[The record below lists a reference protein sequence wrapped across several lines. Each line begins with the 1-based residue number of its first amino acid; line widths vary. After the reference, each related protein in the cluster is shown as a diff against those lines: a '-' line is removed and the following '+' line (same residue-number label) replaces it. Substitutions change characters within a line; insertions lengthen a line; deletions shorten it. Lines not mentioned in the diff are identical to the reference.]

1 MVLFEKIKYSNFLSV
16 GNLPIEIFL
25 NRNRVTLIVG
35 KNGDGK
41 SSVVEALT
49 FVLFGKSYR
58 GVKKGQ
64 LINSVNGRCSLVE
77 LDFDVSGKKYVV
89 RRGMKPEIFEI
100 YENGVLLNQE
110 AANRDYQKHLEQ
122 NILGMN
128 YKTFKQIVILSVSN
142 YTPFMDLS
150 SLDRRG
156 IIEDLLDI
164 QIFSVMN
171 QVLSERKSDT
181 IELRKKVEQRIKLFE
196 VEIRSQLEK
205 LESMKSK
212 DQSLIDSNILKINE
226 ARHVIEERINY
237 VAELQTILGDLV
249 GKVNDVSSL
258 REKRGKLNVMFTRL
272 SDAKNKLT
280 KEVDFFKENDNCPV
294 CSQAIG
300 DQLKNSMVSQKGG
313 KIEEIDVAFE
323 KVENQFNEIEEK
335 LREAEKIN
343 LEIQR
348 INNEIFQANSSIS
361 VNQRYIGELESTV
374 SEIQS
379 RGDDEEIQERNKLD
393 ELNEKKSLLSQK
405 LESIMLK
412 EEDYQVC
419 QKLLKDG
426 GIKTQ
431 IIDMYVPTINK
442 ILNHYLEQ
450 FGFPVSWHFD
460 SSFNET
466 IRSRYRDDFSYA
478 SFSNGERARL
488 DVCIVLT
495 FREIA
500 KMKNSVST
508 NLLFLDEIGENMDSM
523 GVERMM
529 ELLNNLP
536 DSNIL
541 MVTHKQEIQERVH
554 HRISLKKSEGFTM
567 IDEG

>member
-1 MVLFEKIKYSNFLSV
+1 MVVFKKIKYWNFLSV

-25 NRNRVTLIVG
+25 DRNRVTLILG

-49 FVLFGKSYR
+49 YVLFGKSYR

-64 LINSVNGRCSLVE
+64 LINSVNGRCALVE
-77 LDFDVSGKKYVV
+77 LEFVVSGKTYLI

-171 QVLSERKSDT
+171 QVLSERKSETLD
-181 IELRKKVEQRIKLFE
+181 LRRKVEQRIKMFD
-196 VEIRSQLEK
+196 VEIRSQQEK
-205 LESMKSK
+205 LDSMKSK

-226 ARHVIEERINY
+226 AQFIIQERIKQ
-237 VAELQTILGDLV
+237 VDELQNILGDLSAQV
-249 GKVNDVSSL
+249 GDVSSL
-258 REKRGKLNVMFTRL
+258 KEKRSKLNVMFTRL
-272 SDAKNKLT
+272 SDAKKKLV
-280 KEVDFFKENDNCPV
+280 KEVEFFSENDSCPV
-294 CSQAIG
+294 CSQEIG
-300 DQLKNSMVSQKGG
+300 NGLKETMVSSKGS
-313 KIEEIDVAFE
+313 KIQEVDTAFS
-323 KVENQFNEIEEK
+323 KVEQQFKEIEEK
-335 LREAEKIN
+335 LDEADRIN
-343 LEIQR
+343 SEIQR
-348 INNEIFQANSSIS
+348 INNEVFQANSSIS
-361 VNQRYIGELESTV
+361 VNQKYIRELESTI

-379 RGDDEEIQERNKLD
+379 RGDDEEIEERNKLE
-393 ELNEKKSLLSQK
+393 ELGSKKSMLEEK

-412 EEDYQVC
+412 EEDFQVC

-536 DSNIL
+536 DSNVL

-554 HRISLKKSEGFTM
+554 HRVSLKKVDGFTM

>member
-1 MVLFEKIKYSNFLSV
+1 MVVFKKIKYWNFLSV

-25 NRNRVTLIVG
+25 DRNRVTLILG

-49 FVLFGKSYR
+49 YVLFGKSYR

-64 LINSVNGRCSLVE
+64 LINSVNGRCALVE
-77 LDFDVSGKKYVV
+77 LEFFVSGKTYLI

-171 QVLSERKSDT
+171 QVLSERKSETLD
-181 IELRKKVEQRIKLFE
+181 LRRKVEQRIKMFD
-196 VEIRSQLEK
+196 VEIRSQQEK
-205 LESMKSK
+205 LDSMKSK

-226 ARHVIEERINY
+226 AQFIIQERIKQ
-237 VAELQTILGDLV
+237 VDDLQNILGDLSAQV
-249 GKVNDVSSL
+249 GDVSSL
-258 REKRGKLNVMFTRL
+258 KEKRSKLNVMFTRL
-272 SDAKNKLT
+272 SDAKKKLV
-280 KEVDFFKENDNCPV
+280 KEVEFFSENDSCPV
-294 CSQAIG
+294 CSQEIG
-300 DQLKNSMVSQKGG
+300 NGLKETMVSSKGS
-313 KIEEIDVAFE
+313 KIQEVDTAFS
-323 KVENQFNEIEEK
+323 KVEQQFKEIEEK
-335 LREAEKIN
+335 LDEADRIN
-343 LEIQR
+343 SEIQR
-348 INNEIFQANSSIS
+348 INNEVFQANSSIS
-361 VNQRYIGELESTV
+361 VNQKYIRELESTI

-379 RGDDEEIQERNKLD
+379 RGDDEEIEERNKLE
-393 ELNEKKSLLSQK
+393 ELGSKKSMLEEK

-412 EEDYQVC
+412 EEDFQVC

-536 DSNIL
+536 DSNVL

-554 HRISLKKSEGFTM
+554 HRVSLKKVDGFTM

>member
-1 MVLFEKIKYSNFLSV
+1 MVVFKKIKYWNFLSV

-25 NRNRVTLIVG
+25 DRNRVTLILG

-49 FVLFGKSYR
+49 YVLFGKSYR

-64 LINSVNGRCSLVE
+64 LINSVNGRCALVE
-77 LDFDVSGKKYVV
+77 LEFFVSGKTYLI

-171 QVLSERKSDT
+171 QVLSERKSETLD
-181 IELRKKVEQRIKLFE
+181 LRRKVEQRIKMFD
-196 VEIRSQLEK
+196 VEIRSQQEK
-205 LESMKSK
+205 LDSMKSK

-226 ARHVIEERINY
+226 AQFIIQERIKQ
-237 VAELQTILGDLV
+237 VDELQNILGDLSAQV
-249 GKVNDVSSL
+249 GDVSSL
-258 REKRGKLNVMFTRL
+258 KEKRSKLNVMFTRL
-272 SDAKNKLT
+272 SDAKKKLV
-280 KEVDFFKENDNCPV
+280 KEVEFFSENDSCPV
-294 CSQAIG
+294 CSQEIG
-300 DQLKNSMVSQKGG
+300 NGLKETMVSSKGS
-313 KIEEIDVAFE
+313 KIQEVDTAFS
-323 KVENQFNEIEEK
+323 KVEQQFKEIEEK
-335 LREAEKIN
+335 LDEADRIN
-343 LEIQR
+343 SEIQR
-348 INNEIFQANSSIS
+348 INNEVFQANSSIS
-361 VNQRYIGELESTV
+361 VNQKYIRELESTI

-379 RGDDEEIQERNKLD
+379 RGDDEEIEERNKLE
-393 ELNEKKSLLSQK
+393 ELGSKKSMLEEK

-412 EEDYQVC
+412 EEDFQVC

-536 DSNIL
+536 DSNVL

-554 HRISLKKSEGFTM
+554 HRVSLKKVDGFTM

>member
-1 MVLFEKIKYSNFLSV
+1 MVIFESIKYSNFLSV
-16 GNLPIEIFL
+16 GNLPLEIQL
-25 NRNRVTLIVG
+25 NRNPITLVTAP
-35 KNGDGK
+35 NGSGK
-41 SSVVEALT
+41 SSIVEALT
-49 FVLFGKSYR
+49 FSLYGKSYR

-64 LINSVNGRCSLVE
+64 LVNSINARSAMVEIQFSTNGKRYL
-77 LDFDVSGKKYVV
+77 V
-89 RRGMKPEIFEI
+89 RRGIKPDVFEIFED
-100 YENGVLLNQE
+100 GTLLNQE

-142 YTPFMDLS
+142 YTPFMDLTAA
-150 SLDRRG
+150 DRRG

-171 QVLSERKSDT
+171 QVLNERKQET
-181 IELRKKVEQRIKLFE
+181 IELKKKIDQRIKMFD
-196 VEIRSQLEK
+196 VEIRSQQDK
-205 LESMKSK
+205 LDSLKSK
-212 DQSLIDSNILKINE
+212 DQSMIDSNMLKIKE
-226 ARHVIEERINY
+226 AEYIIEERMKT
-237 VAELQTILGDLV
+237 VAELTEKVSTLSGQISGDSEL
-249 GKVNDVSSL
+249 KTKQS
-258 REKRGKLNVMFTRL
+258 KLKTMFTRL
-272 SDAKNKLT
+272 SDAKSKLI
-280 KEVDFFKENDNCPV
+280 KELEFFQGHDTCPS
-294 CSQAIG
+294 CSQEIG
-300 DQLKNSMVSQKGG
+300 HDLKEQMVSQKSS
-313 KIEEIDVAFE
+313 KILEVDTAYEKVDTQYADVTAKLDEIDS
-323 KVENQFNEIEEK
+323 
-335 LREAEKIN
+335 IN
-343 LEIQR
+343 NTIADL
-348 INNEIFQANSSIS
+348 NNEIFRTNSSIS
-361 VNQRYIGELESTV
+361 MNQKYIKELEATI

-379 RGDDEEIQERNKLD
+379 KGDNEELVEREKLTGLVD
-393 ELNEKKSLLSQK
+393 KRSMLETK
-405 LESIMLK
+405 LESVVLK

-419 QKLLKDG
+419 AKLLKDT

-431 IIDMYVPTINK
+431 IIEKYVPTINN

-466 IRSRYRDDFSYA
+466 IRSRYRDAFSYA

-508 NLLFLDEIGENMDSM
+508 NLMFLDEIGENMDSI

-536 DSNIL
+536 DSNVL
-541 MVTHKQEIQERVH
+541 LVTHKQEIQERVH
-554 HRISLKKSEGFTM
+554 HRVALKKVDGFTM
-567 IDEG
+567 IDSD